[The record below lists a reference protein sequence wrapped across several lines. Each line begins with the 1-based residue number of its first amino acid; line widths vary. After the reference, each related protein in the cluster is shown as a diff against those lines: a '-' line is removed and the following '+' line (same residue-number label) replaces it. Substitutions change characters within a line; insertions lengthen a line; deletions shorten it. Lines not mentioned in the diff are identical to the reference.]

1 MLTLLASAVNATD
14 IKPNLDFG
22 KPTSEELNMTTYDAD
37 TSAAAVMLCNVE
49 DASFYILRK
58 VTTWTSRII
67 TANTANVIWERK
79 IKKRIKI
86 LKNEGKTYGDVTI
99 DCNFKD
105 DVVKSIKAASW
116 KIVDGKVIKT
126 SLDSKNIHEETTDD
140 SKKCYK
146 FTIPMVDVGAVIEYE
161 YDIISKNRFHNGTTW
176 YANGPIPVVY
186 AKYKL
191 EVDDK
196 FTIIPMATGLYP
208 LECKKAT
215 GRIRERTS
223 NIWTYEGQNIPA
235 IKEREYCW
243 YPTQYNSQVHILN
256 MDGDSWRANEERFYG
271 DKSEFGNLL
280 HRKNPFSTE
289 MKAMGILEMKSR
301 KQQIEA
307 CANILFSKLKW
318 NKIYALNGSSES
330 DLLSSGTGTNADLN
344 FIMISMLNEL
354 GIKAVPVLLLLRQN
368 GRMATSVFPYPNCVD
383 TFVVGIADDDG
394 NMCYFDGSA
403 RYGYLNALPPELL
416 VAGYMLSNNGVNEM
430 TNIVDVAESGCN
442 VAVEEWLDS
451 NDNGRVKSKVDLKY
465 KYNGLLSMSK
475 KEHYNSFNGN
485 DNAYISAQGKVL
497 DAEIS
502 NYSNEEAHSFSPKF
516 VEKFSIDSK
525 EIPSSNIEGGE
536 LCTINPL
543 MYVPD
548 IMPQLK
554 EAERNIPLDF
564 DSRIS
569 LSYNFI
575 LHIPQGYD
583 VLELPQNANY
593 RTNDNSAML
602 KLMSAV
608 TDGHVVLK
616 LNFSIKKNF
625 FLLDEYN
632 ELKEISDIFNKLY
645 RQNGCHIKLTKS
657 KSISK

>member
-14 IKPNLDFG
+14 IKPNLNFG
-22 KPTSEELNMTTYDAD
+22 EPTSEELNMTTYDAD
-37 TSAAAVMLCNVE
+37 TSAAAVMLYNIT
-49 DASFYILRK
+49 DASLYVLPEGTTRRK
-58 VTTWTSRII
+58 RVI
-67 TANTANVIWERK
+67 TVKTIWERR

-86 LKNEGKTYGDVTI
+86 FKNEGKTYGDVTI
-99 DCNFKD
+99 DCSFKD
-105 DVVKSIKAASW
+105 DVVKNIKAASW
-116 KIVDGKVIKT
+116 KIIDGKVIKT
-126 SLDSKNIHEETTDD
+126 SLESKNIHEETTDD
-140 SKKCYK
+140 SNKCYK
-146 FTIPMVDVGAVIEYE
+146 FTIPMADVGAVIEYE
-161 YDIISKNRFHNGTTW
+161 YDIISKGYLPDRTTW
-176 YANGPIPVVY
+176 YASSSIPVVY

-191 EVDDK
+191 EVDNS
-196 FTIIPMATGLYP
+196 FTMIPIATGLYP

-215 GRIRERTS
+215 GRTRVNPS
-223 NIWTYEGQNIPA
+223 NIWTYEGNNIPA

-243 YPTQYNSQVHILN
+243 YPAQYNSQVNIIKVDN
-256 MDGDSWRANEERFYG
+256 DSWEIKEKLYYG
-271 DKSEFGNLL
+271 SITVFGNLL
-280 HRKNPFSTE
+280 HRQNPFSTE

-318 NKIYALNGSSES
+318 NKIYALKGSPES

-354 GIKAVPVLLLLRQN
+354 GIKAVPVLLRLRQN
-368 GRMATSVFPYPNCVD
+368 GRMATSFFPYPGYVD

-403 RYGYLNALPPELL
+403 RYGYLNTLPPELL
-416 VAGYMLSNNGVNEM
+416 VAGYQLGNDNGVNEM
-430 TNIVDVAESGCN
+430 TNIVDFAESGCN

-502 NYSNEEAHSFSPKF
+502 NYSNEEAHSFSPNF

-554 EAERNIPLDF
+554 EAERDIPLDF

-583 VLELPQNANY
+583 VQELPQNANY

-602 KLMSAV
+602 KLISAV
-608 TDGHVVLK
+608 TDGRVVLK

-625 FLLDEYN
+625 FLQDEYN

-657 KSISK
+657 K